1 MVGVVAV
8 ILVVAVGV
16 LYYRKRKFEK
26 DLELMLWKIDYSEI
40 VFMKSHN
47 SDLGTNVTRAVGFS
61 HLVNFQI
68 FTEILQPVVH
78 YFFLLLAENHKILH
92 LLFFISLLNYSPL
105 MISKRR
111 LIQQNKDI
119 FHASSLFS
127 YQTTVYSYVSC
138 YKLQRKG
145 WLTPNKGTR

>member
-47 SDLGTNVTRAVGFS
+47 SDLGTNVTREVGLS
-61 HLVNFQI
+61 YLVNFQI

-78 YFFLLLAENHKILH
+78 
-92 LLFFISLLNYSPL
+92 
-105 MISKRR
+105 
-111 LIQQNKDI
+111 
-119 FHASSLFS
+119 
-127 YQTTVYSYVSC
+127 
-138 YKLQRKG
+138 
-145 WLTPNKGTR
+145 